1 MASSQQEQQVCEI
14 APASRGNS
22 INRIAALNLDGQSP
36 PCIDDYDQQVS
47 IILSF
52 LGFFSTYFHIFW

>member
-1 MASSQQEQQVCEI
+1 MASSQQEQQACEI

-22 INRIAALNLDGQSP
+22 NRIAALNLDGQSP

-52 LGFFSTYFHIFW
+52 SGFFSTHFHIFW

>member
-14 APASRGNS
+14 ALASRENS
-22 INRIAALNLDGQSP
+22 NRIAALNLDGQSP